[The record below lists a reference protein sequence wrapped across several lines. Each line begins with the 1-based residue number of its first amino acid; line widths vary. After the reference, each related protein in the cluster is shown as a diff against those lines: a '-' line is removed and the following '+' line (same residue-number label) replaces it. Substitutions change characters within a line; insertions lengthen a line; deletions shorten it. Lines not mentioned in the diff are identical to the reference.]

1 MDFMNDSKYSDWDIE
16 RLKTEKDLNVQ
27 WLKEQ
32 ILEHRDFIYDIHGS
46 AFFKSAFFDKT
57 ERILVSISK
66 TLNSISQCLT
76 SANLADMF
84 TLLRKCRDDLFFYLF
99 VKVVNEKND
108 YASNDNMKQRLL
120 AWENNQLENLDISSV
135 MKYIGSYKPI
145 SAAIT
150 KYEMRREFDDMGTV
164 LNNYVHSNGV
174 VYYNQFYDKY
184 NDAFYVGR
192 SNVLK
197 GILDDFE
204 RQMNYLF
211 ASFIFLYVLIRPS
224 DISSDDYIDSLDIGE
239 EPVDGSQYWVLP
251 FVNDYITKYQ
261 DYLGNGCKQYLKEE
275 TGMEFE

>member
-1 MDFMNDSKYSDWDIE
+1 MDIYVSEYSDWDIDRKKAE
-16 RLKTEKDLNVQ
+16 NDINFQ

-32 ILEHRDFIYDIHGS
+32 ISEHRDFIYEIHYS
-46 AFFKSAFFDKT
+46 AFPKSAFVDKT
-57 ERILVSISK
+57 ERILISISK
-66 TLNSISQCLT
+66 TLESISQCLV
-76 SANLADMF
+76 SVNVADMF

-99 VKVVNEKND
+99 VKVVHEMNNLD
-108 YASNDNMKQRLL
+108 SNDIMKQRIR
-120 AWENNQLENLDISSV
+120 AWENNQLEDLDISSV
-135 MKYIGSYKPI
+135 LKHIGSYKPVL
-145 SAAIT
+145 AAIT
-150 KYEMRREFDDMGTV
+150 KYRIRKEFDDMGTI
-164 LNNYVHSNGV
+164 LNNYVHSNGI

-211 ASFIFLYVLIRPS
+211 ASFIFLYVLILPS
-224 DISSDDYIDSLDIGE
+224 DISSDDYVDSLDCGE
-239 EPVDGSQYWVLP
+239 EPVNGSQYWVLP

-261 DYLGNGCKQYLKEE
+261 DYLGKGCKQYLKEE